1 MEAIATINPSRVTA
15 PDATPRARG
24 FGELGSEDFLKLLI
38 AQLVNQD
45 PLEPSG
51 NEEMLAQIA
60 SIREIELST
69 AMTSSL
75 TSLTERQ
82 DFSSSSALIGQYVT
96 GQVGQGGPQVEGL
109 VVGVTFS
116 GDGRAVL
123 NLSDGSALPLQQ
135 VTSIQDAGEIVAAMI
150 GQSVSGVDLRD
161 SSTPRPVQGVVTASR
176 REPDGTWMLELD
188 TGEDIRLRDVAAVG
202 SAVAKGESNTK
213 AQGLISR
220 IINGVLGG

>member
-1 MEAIATINPSRVTA
+1 MEAIATINPSGVTA

-96 GQVGQGGPQVEGL
+96 GQVGQGGPQVGGL

-123 NLSDGSALPLQQ
+123 NLSDGSTLPLQQ

-161 SSTPRPVQGVVTASR
+161 PSTPRPVQGVVTASR

-202 SAVAKGESNTK
+202 SAVVKNESGAK

>member
-1 MEAIATINPSRVTA
+1 MEAIATINPSRVTE
-15 PDATPRARG
+15 PDPTTRARG

-96 GQVGQGGPQVEGL
+96 GQVGQGGAQVEGL

-123 NLSDGSALPLQQ
+123 NLSDGSTLPLQQ

-161 SSTPRPVQGVVTASR
+161 PSTPRPVQGVVTASR